1 MGERQPG
8 GGTASAARAPRR
20 GSRRGRWTAAALAGG
35 CVALGLF
42 AVVAQGGRVDPVSAA
57 LFDAWQ
63 RLAPRQYDP
72 ATPVRVVAIDGES
85 LRRFGQWPWPR
96 SYFVE
101 LIDRLEA
108 LGAAAIA
115 FDVLFAE
122 PDRASPERAAA
133 AARLFVT
140 GRAPPEGPTEND
152 RVFARRL
159 ERSAVTLGALPAESG
174 GAPFVRKFGLAFAG
188 SDPRA
193 GLRAAPGVEAP
204 MPLFVEAATGYGL
217 AGVGDGGGVV
227 REAQMLSRVG
237 DELAPS
243 LTLEA
248 LRVAQGARNYL
259 FRASDASGEAGG
271 GPPALTDVRAGAV
284 IAPLSPDGA
293 MWLRFAGERPE
304 RLVPAWRILESA
316 APDPALAD
324 EIAGRIVLVGATA
337 PGLRY
342 VVETPLAAGVD
353 AVTVHAEA
361 LEQMIAG
368 VHLSRPDW
376 FTGLNLVI
384 VALAGLVAHVVVS
397 RRGPVFGAAVTA
409 LALASLFTASW
420 WAFVREGLL
429 LSPVAPAATGLVAY
443 VALTAHNYLRA
454 LGEERVVRDR
464 FARFVA
470 PEVIREMVE
479 DPDGALRG
487 RGALRPLTLM
497 FVDGRGFTTLSETM
511 PPERL
516 IDYLNAFL
524 TEVSET
530 VLAHGGTVDK
540 FLGDGVMAFWNAP
553 LDCPDH
559 ESRAVRALLALGEA
573 GERLDARYAAEG
585 LPALRFGVGLNT
597 GLCSVG
603 LMGSPRR
610 LDYSCIGDT
619 VNVASRLQDLSKALG
634 VRAVLGA
641 ATAAGARGFCLVE
654 LDEAPIR
661 GRSAPEP
668 VSTVL
673 GPAARDEDGDVRAF
687 RAAVGAVRAARRAG
701 DGAAL
706 AAALAALEAAPVPGV
721 DVATLAAWHRRRA
734 AEGA

>member
-1 MGERQPG
+1 MGEPG
-8 GGTASAARAPRR
+8 HDGRRAPARAARRGPRR
-20 GSRRGRWTAAALAGG
+20 ARLAAAALTAG
-35 CVALGLF
+35 CIALGL
-42 AVVAQGGRVDPVSAA
+42 AAIVARGDRPDPVSAS
-57 LFDAWQ
+57 LFDAWH
-63 RLAPRQYDP
+63 RLAPRPYDP
-72 ATPVRVVAIDGES
+72 DAPVRVIAIDGES

-159 ERSAVTLGALPAESG
+159 ERSAITLGALPSEEG
-174 GAPFVRKFGLAFAG
+174 GAPFARKFGLAFAG

-193 GLRAAPGVEAP
+193 ALRAAPGVEAP
-204 MPLFVEAATGYGL
+204 MPLFVAAATGYGL

-237 DELAPS
+237 DEIAPS
-243 LTLEA
+243 LALEA
-248 LRVAQGARNYL
+248 LRVAQGARNYV
-259 FRASDASGEAGG
+259 FRATDASGEGG
-271 GPPALTDVRAGAV
+271 GGDPAIVDVRAGAV
-284 IAPLSPDGA
+284 SAPLSPDGS

-304 RLVPAWRILESA
+304 RLIPAWRVLEGA
-316 APDPALAD
+316 APDPALEA
-324 EIAGRIVLVGATA
+324 EIAGRIMLVGATA

-361 LEQMIAG
+361 LEQIIAG
-368 VHLSRPDW
+368 AHLERPDW
-376 FTGLNLVI
+376 STGLDL
-384 VALAGLVAHVVVS
+384 ALTILSGLVTFVVVS
-397 RRGPVFGAAVTA
+397 RRGPLFGAAVTA
-409 LALASLFTASW
+409 LALSALFTASW
-420 WAFVREGLL
+420 WAFARQGLL
-429 LSPVAPAATGLVAY
+429 LSPVAPAATGLFTY
-443 VALTAHNYLRA
+443 VALTANNYLRA

-470 PEVIREMVE
+470 PEVIRELVD
-479 DPDGALRG
+479 DPEGELRG

-516 IDYLNAFL
+516 IGYLNAFL

-559 ESRAVRALLALGEA
+559 ESRAVRALVALDEA
-573 GERLDARYAAEG
+573 GARLNARYAAEG

-619 VNVASRLQDLSKALG
+619 VNVASRLQDLTKALG
-634 VRAVLGA
+634 VGNVVGA
-641 ATAAGARGFCLVE
+641 ATAAGARGFCLVA
-654 LDEAPIR
+654 LDEVPIR
-661 GRSAPEP
+661 GRAAPEP

-673 GPAARDEDGDVRAF
+673 GPAGRDADPDVRAL
-687 RAAVGAVRAARRAG
+687 RAALAAVGAARRAR
-701 DGAAL
+701 DPAAL
-706 AAALAALEAAPVPGV
+706 AAALAALEAAPAPGV

-734 AEGA
+734 EEGG